1 MPERNGRARSEFI
14 RDNIERMQRD
24 SEAVAE
30 SAAAV
35 EQFNARLAAK
45 RVAWSWPTIAAALIS
60 KYHWLIVACDS
71 CGTVIDLDLTFKRR
85 DPNAAVCIALDD
97 VRCPRCNG
105 HGRTRVVGL
114 ARFAST

>member
-30 SAAAV
+30 STAV
-35 EQFNARLAAK
+35 AEQFNARLAAGK
-45 RVAWSWPTIAAALIS
+45 VAWSWPTIAAALIS

-71 CGTVIDLDLTFKRR
+71 CSTIIDLDLTFKRR
-85 DPNAAVCIALDD
+85 DPNAPICMALND
-97 VRCPRCNG
+97 VHCPRCNG
-105 HGRTRVVGL
+105 RGRTRIIKL
-114 ARFAST
+114 ASFPSI